1 MLTGLTGCDMSLEP
15 ENRWLRFGLEM
26 NPYFVDALRSDAKGP
41 RPITLFQGRDDQTK
55 ELMDTIAGEQ
65 NSLNIVEAP
74 AGAGKSTF
82 VNHAKYL
89 LRKKYFAPSAEV
101 GVQSNSTAQ
110 SLLVSII
117 DAVVRHASDL
127 YPDTKWEKDFKAIA
141 KARQMV
147 LAIQSVGW
155 DFNAGLNVPT
165 GAGGSLGVGKQPST
179 SPPLLGPVL
188 SPAFMDE
195 LVTDLLQLS
204 EPPYQGVIF
213 HVNNMDTL
221 LSENPAGARTL
232 FGDLRDHFQ
241 VPNAHWIF
249 LGPPGLRED
258 AVAPDRR
265 VLTFV
270 KSWIDLDKLPVSD
283 VEKLLARRYEHYA
296 VKKTGY
302 TQPTENTVVR
312 LLYEK
317 FGGDLRGLLNAL
329 TTAHKLYNPIDV
341 ATLPQEYG
349 GQVLAQYY
357 KAHLEKSLSGRTLEV
372 LRHLV
377 KKGDHE
383 FVQEDA
389 KAVEKDQANR
399 SRRFGELE
407 QWDAARLVRR
417 EGAKKVYTFGGAARL
432 AFAL

>member
-1 MLTGLTGCDMSLEP
+1 MALEP
-15 ENRWLRFGLEM
+15 ENRWLRFGLET

-41 RPITLFQGRDDQTK
+41 RPITLFQGRDEQTK
-55 ELMDTIAGEQ
+55 ELIDTIAGEQ

-74 AGAGKSTF
+74 AGVGKSTF

-89 LRKKYFAPSAEV
+89 LRKKYFAPSVEI
-101 GVQSNSTAQ
+101 GVQSNSTAR
-110 SLLVSII
+110 SLLVSLI

-127 YPDTKWEKDFKAIA
+127 HPDAKWEKDYKAIA

-147 LAIQSVGW
+147 LAIQSVAW
-155 DFNAGLNVPT
+155 DVGAGATFPT
-165 GAGGSLGVGKQPST
+165 GAGGSVGIGRQPST

-188 SPAFMDE
+188 SPAFLDE
-195 LVTDLLQLS
+195 LVTDLLHLS

-221 LSENPAGARTL
+221 LGEDPAGARAL

-241 VPNAHWIF
+241 VPNAHWVF

-270 KSWIDLDKLPVSD
+270 KAWIDLDKLPLSD
-283 VEKLLARRYEHYA
+283 VEKLLMRRYDHYA
-296 VKKTGY
+296 LKKGEY
-302 TQPTENTVVR
+302 VRPTESGVVK
-312 LLYEK
+312 LLYRK
-317 FGGDLRGLLNAL
+317 FGGDLRGTLNAL
-329 TTAHKLYNPIDV
+329 TIAHKLYNPIDI
-341 ATLPQEYG
+341 APLPEEQG
-349 GQVLAQYY
+349 SRVLEQYY
-357 KAHLEKSLSGRTLEV
+357 KAHLEKSLSGKTLSV
-372 LRHLV
+372 LQHLV
-377 KKGDHE
+377 KVGEQE
-383 FVQEDA
+383 FAQEDV
-389 KAVEKDQANR
+389 KEVERDQANR

-407 QWDAARLVRR
+407 VWDAVRLARR

-432 AFAL
+432 AFGL